1 MGKVIH
7 MADWKKRKVK
17 PDPVGRGKTYT
28 YNPNQDP
35 SASHHDTVYEYEKE
49 RRMSVRTTTDE
60 QEEVLSRIKA
70 LLKKS
75 IESDQAIYQR
85 PTVQGR
91 ESAAVASLSFH
102 MRAVDLAKNH
112 GITIRRRGPG
122 VAVPKIFEVIA
133 FGQIL
138 VVK

>member
-7 MADWKKRKVK
+7 MTDWKKRKAK

-49 RRMSVRTTTDE
+49 RRISVRTTTDE
-60 QEEVLSRIKA
+60 QEEAFKSVKA
-70 LLKKS
+70 LLVKS
-75 IESDQAIYQR
+75 IQADRGIYNR
-85 PTVQGR
+85 STVQGR
-91 ESAAVASLSFH
+91 ETAAIDSLGFH
-102 MRAVDLAKNH
+102 MEALEVAKKH
-112 GITIRRRGPG
+112 GLTIRRRETG
-122 VAVPKIFEVIA
+122 VGVPKVFEVIG

-138 VVK
+138 IVK

>member
-1 MGKVIH
+1 MGKVIQ
-7 MADWKKRKVK
+7 MADWKSRKAK
-17 PDPVGRGKTYT
+17 QDPLGRGKTYV
-28 YNPNQDP
+28 YKPNQDLQ
-35 SASHHDTVYEYEKE
+35 AGYHDRVYEYEKE
-49 RRMSVRTTTDE
+49 RALVRTTTDE
-60 QEEVLSRIKA
+60 QEEALSRIKA

-75 IESDQAIYQR
+75 IESDEAIYQR

-91 ESAAVASLSFH
+91 ESAAIASLSFH
-102 MRAVDLAKNH
+102 MQAVNVAKEH

-122 VAVPKIFEVIA
+122 IAVPKIFEVIA